1 MKLITVLTAT
11 AALAAGALLAGC
23 GGGGDDNST
32 TAASTDTSG
41 QTITKADFLQQG
53 NQICKEAN
61 DQLNQQPQPNQNSS
75 QAEVDDFVTN
85 TVVPN
90 VQNQLDQIKALGAP
104 AGDEDQVNKIL
115 GDAQA
120 ALDKLKSDPSS
131 ISGDSFAQAN
141 QEANAYGLTEC
152 GKGGG

>member
-11 AALAAGALLAGC
+11 AALAAGALVTGC

-53 NQICKEAN
+53 NQICKEGN
-61 DQLNQQPQPNQNSS
+61 DQMNQQRQPDQNSS
-75 QAEVDDFVTN
+75 QAEVADYVQSTI
-85 TVVPN
+85 VPN
-90 VQNQLDQIKALGAP
+90 VQNQIDQLKALGAP

-115 GDAQA
+115 ADAQA
-120 ALDKLKSDPSS
+120 ALDKLKSNPSS
-131 ISGDSFAQAN
+131 ISDNTFAQAN
-141 QEANAYGLTEC
+141 QEAHAYGLTEC
-152 GKGGG
+152 GSG